1 MCCKS
6 FECHIRECVK
16 ISTYLNWVYVVYMLY
31 YFHRL
36 MLDLNIPLVPEYE
49 DLVFYRLPILSKS
62 LEVTVSFIESYNIFY
77 VNLVQHENIIQNWL
91 DKMYE
96 FYTNNG

>member
-1 MCCKS
+1 
-6 FECHIRECVK
+6 
-16 ISTYLNWVYVVYMLY
+16 
-31 YFHRL
+31 

>member
-1 MCCKS
+1 
-6 FECHIRECVK
+6 
-16 ISTYLNWVYVVYMLY
+16 
-31 YFHRL
+31 

-49 DLVFYRLPILSKS
+49 DLVFYHLPILSKS

-96 FYTNNG
+96 FYTSNG

>member
-1 MCCKS
+1 
-6 FECHIRECVK
+6 
-16 ISTYLNWVYVVYMLY
+16 
-31 YFHRL
+31 

-96 FYTNNG
+96 FYTSNG